1 MPAANASAMRQV
13 EPAMLAFAAPAAT
26 FLTQTGGALG
36 VASLS
41 VLLQERAAFHV
52 DAMLPMMTEH
62 NGAAMAALDALR
74 ADFLTTGL
82 APSAAEQA
90 SHQQLA
96 ASMWRSAQVLA
107 FRDCF
112 YAIAL
117 AFATLF
123 LVIPLI
129 PEGRTPR
136 KSQQK
141 APAPTSI
148 D

>member
-1 MPAANASAMRQV
+1 
-13 EPAMLAFAAPAAT
+13 MLAFAAPAAT

-52 DAMLPMMTEH
+52 DAMIPMMTE
-62 NGAAMAALDALR
+62 NNAQTMAALDTMR
-74 ADFLTTGL
+74 DSFLASNVAPAAAQL
-82 APSAAEQA
+82 AA
-90 SHQQLA
+90 HQQLV

-112 YAIAL
+112 HAIAL
-117 AFATLF
+117 AFAALF
-123 LVIPLI
+123 FVIPLI
-129 PEGRTPR
+129 PARRTRR
-136 KSQQK
+136 KPQQT
-141 APAPTSI
+141 APSPTPI